1 MQQAHGNVDAKGI
14 SRFRLPLATTRQA
27 VTGSDRLSLSR
38 ACYRL
43 ANPLLKTEGSKQ
55 SAPSGAR
62 AMPVGKITKTAVEQ
76 LQPGEWLWDA
86 DHREV
91 VKGFGA
97 RRQTDGIFYYLRF
110 RLAGRQHIKSIGRHG
125 SPFTPDTA
133 RTKAKTKLGIAA
145 AGADPFAEE
154 TKARVA
160 ETFGNEVK
168 RYLERKKSVMKPRA
182 YQEIERHLMNHA
194 KPLHKARLG
203 EIDRRTIAVRLAE
216 IEQASGPVA
225 RNRVR
230 SSLSAFFAWAI
241 TEGFIELNP
250 VAGTAK
256 AEESG
261 TRERV
266 LTEAELAEV
275 WAALE
280 EDRFGDI
287 VRLLILTAQRREEIG
302 SLRWS
307 EVDLERGLIA
317 LAPAR
322 TKNKRSHE
330 LPLSP
335 LARAILKQQPRR
347 RDMVFGRGKG
357 GFSGWSDCKARL
369 DERILTARKEADH
382 KSKAMPDWHLHDLRR
397 TAATVMADKLGV
409 LPHIIEAILN
419 HVSGHR
425 AGVAGVYNRARY
437 EGEMREALEL
447 WTSYVEAMLVG
458 RRKQPVPTGLMERAF
473 AVARGAKIFPKEELA
488 SFARQLKN
496 NVRPLKRA

>member
-1 MQQAHGNVDAKGI
+1 MA
-14 SRFRLPLATTRQA
+14 L
-27 VTGSDRLSLSR
+27 
-38 ACYRL
+38 
-43 ANPLLKTEGSKQ
+43 
-55 SAPSGAR
+55 
-62 AMPVGKITKTAVEQ
+62 GKITKATVEQ
-76 LQPGEWLWDA
+76 LQPGDWLWDA

-110 RLAGRQHIKSIGRHG
+110 RLNGRQHIKSLGRHG

-133 RTKAKTKLGIAA
+133 RTKAKEKLGKAA
-145 AGADPFAEE
+145 SGSDPFAEE
-154 TKARVA
+154 AKVRVA
-160 ETFGNEVK
+160 ETFGNELN
-168 RYLERKKSVMKPRA
+168 RYLERKKAVMKPRA
-182 YQEIERHLMNHA
+182 YKEIERHLMTHA
-194 KPLHKARLG
+194 KPLHRARLS

-241 TEGFIELNP
+241 TEGFIEPNP

-266 LTEAELAEV
+266 LSQAELAEV

-280 EDRFGDI
+280 DDQFGDI

-302 SLRWS
+302 SLQWS
-307 EVDLERGLIA
+307 EIDFERRLIV
-317 LAPAR
+317 LPPAR
-322 TKNKRSHE
+322 TKNKRLHE
-330 LPLSP
+330 IPLSP
-335 LARAILKQQPRR
+335 LARVILKRQPRR
-347 RDMVFGRGKG
+347 KDMIFGRGKG

-369 DERILTARKEADH
+369 DQRLIATRREVDH
-382 KSKAMPDWHLHDLRR
+382 KAKPIPDWTLHDLRR
-397 TAATVMADKLGV
+397 TAATVMADNLGV

-425 AGVAGVYNRARY
+425 AGVAGIYNRARY
-437 EGEMREALEL
+437 EKEMREALQCWGEH
-447 WTSYVEAMLVG
+447 VEAAT
-458 RRKQPVPTGLMERAF
+458 R
-473 AVARGAKIFPKEELA
+473 
-488 SFARQLKN
+488 S
-496 NVRPLKRA
+496 

>member
-1 MQQAHGNVDAKGI
+1 MA
-14 SRFRLPLATTRQA
+14 L
-27 VTGSDRLSLSR
+27 
-38 ACYRL
+38 
-43 ANPLLKTEGSKQ
+43 
-55 SAPSGAR
+55 
-62 AMPVGKITKTAVEQ
+62 GKITKTTVER

-125 SPFTPDTA
+125 SPYTPDTA
-133 RTKAKTKLGIAA
+133 RTKAKEKLGKAA
-145 AGADPFAEE
+145 GGADPFAEE
-154 TKARVA
+154 AKARVA

-168 RYLERKKSVMKPRA
+168 RYLERKKAAMKPRA
-182 YQEIERHLMNHA
+182 FQEVERHLSNHA
-194 KPLHKARLG
+194 KPLHRSRLG
-203 EIDRRTIAVRLAE
+203 EIDRRTVAVRLAE

-266 LTEAELAEV
+266 LTQAELAEV

-280 EDRFGDI
+280 DDQFGDI
-287 VRLLILTAQRREEIG
+287 VRLLILTGQRREEIG
-302 SLRWS
+302 GLRLS
-307 EVDLERGLIA
+307 EVDFERGLIV
-317 LAPAR
+317 LPPAR
-322 TKNKRSHE
+322 TKNKRLHE
-330 LPLSP
+330 VPLSP
-335 LARAILKQQPRR
+335 LARVIIRQQPRR
-347 RDMVFGRGKG
+347 RDLVFGIGKG
-357 GFSGWSDCKARL
+357 GFSGWSDCKAGL
-369 DERILTARKEADH
+369 DQRVLAARREADH
-382 KSKAMPDWHLHDLRR
+382 KAKPMSDWHLHDLRR

-425 AGVAGVYNRARY
+425 AGVAGIYNRAKY
-437 EGEMREALEL
+437 EEEMRDALER
-447 WTSYVEAMLVG
+447 WAVHVAAIVG
-458 RRKQPVPTGLMERAF
+458 
-473 AVARGAKIFPKEELA
+473 
-488 SFARQLKN
+488 
-496 NVRPLKRA
+496 